1 MPRCCTHCL
10 FDREID
16 MIEGIRNNKNGQLVL
31 GLLFGI
37 IFGVFLQKAG
47 VTTYKVII
55 SQLLLTDFTVLKVMM
70 SAVVVG
76 TLGVHFMHG
85 KGMVNL
91 HVRGGSFGST
101 VVGGLIFGAGFAL
114 LGYCPGTVAGAVGQ
128 GAMDAL
134 VGGVLGLIF
143 GSWIYAVSFPRIAPF
158 LERGQFKNERLQDLF
173 RTGTWQTVVPMVVLI
188 VALLA
193 ALEWLGL

>member
-1 MPRCCTHCL
+1 
-10 FDREID
+10 
-16 MIEGIRNNKNGQLVL
+16 MIEEIRNNKSGQLAL

-55 SQLLLTDFTVLKVMM
+55 NQLLLTDFTVLKVMM

-76 TLGVHFMHG
+76 TFGVHFMQK
-85 KGMVNL
+85 KGLVNFS
-91 HVRGGSFGST
+91 VRAGSFGST
-101 VVGGLIFGAGFAL
+101 VIGGLIFGAGFAL

-128 GAMDAL
+128 GSMDAL
-134 VGGVLGLIF
+134 VGGVTGLIF
-143 GSWIYAVSFPRIAPF
+143 GSWVYALLYPRLTPF
-158 LERGQFKNERLQDLF
+158 LARGTFKNERLQDLF
-173 RTGTWQTVVPMVVLI
+173 HAGTWQTVITVAIII

-193 ALEWLGL
+193 ALEWIGF

>member
-1 MPRCCTHCL
+1 MLER
-10 FDREID
+10 
-16 MIEGIRNNKNGQLVL
+16 IRGNKNGQRAL

-37 IFGVFLQKAG
+37 VFGIFLQKAG
-47 VTTYKVII
+47 VTQYRVII
-55 SQLLLTDFTVLKVMM
+55 GQLLLTDFTVLKVMM

-76 TLGVHFMHG
+76 TFGVHFMYG

-101 VVGGLIFGAGFAL
+101 VIGGLIFGAGFAL

-158 LERGQFKNERLQDLF
+158 LEQGKFKNERLQDLF
-173 RTGTWQTVVPMVVLI
+173 HTGTWQTVIPVVVI
-188 VALLA
+188 IIALLA